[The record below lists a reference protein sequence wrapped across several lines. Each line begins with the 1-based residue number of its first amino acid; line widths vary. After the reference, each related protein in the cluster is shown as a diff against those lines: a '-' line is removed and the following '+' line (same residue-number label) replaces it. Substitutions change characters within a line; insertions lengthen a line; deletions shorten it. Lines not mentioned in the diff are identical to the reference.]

1 MTQPKPTTYA
11 DAVDLMLEMLET
23 DERKSYIAGVRT
35 LIIKSRL
42 PDWNGKDNH
51 EAIARLASDLM
62 PYLYPALPFS
72 TTELTTGDYYALWAG
87 LAEHLLVTVDQAG

>member
-1 MTQPKPTTYA
+1 MTQPKPTTYE

-23 DERKSYIAGVRT
+23 DERKSYITGVRT
-35 LIIKSRL
+35 LIIKSRV

-51 EAIARLASDLM
+51 EAIARLVDALQ
-62 PYLYPALPFS
+62 PHLYQTLPFS
-72 TTELTTGDYYALWAG
+72 TTELTTGDYYALWTG